1 MNLHCGK
8 FNRVPKCQFR
18 EGYSPQKA
26 PERPA
31 CNCCSGIF
39 NYPKHSTMELF
50 LTNKVVVKWFS
61 VATTKDIEGFN
72 KPVLSKEP
80 DSIIIN
86 VGTNKRKGCI
96 NNNLAVFK
104 IKVTRTRINQLSYFG
119 ILTRAADK
127 ERKGLTNSNKI
138 LEKTNGTLLNII
150 MLSRLI

>member
-1 MNLHCGK
+1 
-8 FNRVPKCQFR
+8 
-18 EGYSPQKA
+18 
-26 PERPA
+26 
-31 CNCCSGIF
+31 
-39 NYPKHSTMELF
+39 MELF
-50 LTNKVVVKWFS
+50 LTNKVVVKWFP
-61 VATTKDIEGFN
+61 VATTENIEDFN
-72 KPVLSKEP
+72 KPILSKEP

-96 NNNLAVFK
+96 NINLAVFK
-104 IKVTRTRINQLSYFG
+104 IKVTGTRISQLSYFG